1 MIRLW
6 LGAQASS
13 WVAAPHGSLG
23 VLSEAAA
30 FSFCSGRPP
39 CSTSALLASRR
50 QMSGPTT
57 DDGGPW
63 SFDSLMNSSDEE
75 DETDMPDNK
84 MTVITVECALF
95 AADQAASGEPDAE
108 TAAEI
113 DKLFKANSV
122 LGGVKSDN
130 CTTLA
135 KQVGVQPGRLFTE
148 FKKRRAASGTKR
160 ASGKR
165 AGVGKSGKKKAAVQ
179 KTIKKKSPPKK
190 KPLAPC
196 TANKPAPMGP
206 PQLPP
211 EPMSPPPG
219 WA

>member
-1 MIRLW
+1 
-6 LGAQASS
+6 
-13 WVAAPHGSLG
+13 
-23 VLSEAAA
+23 
-30 FSFCSGRPP
+30 
-39 CSTSALLASRR
+39 
-50 QMSGPTT
+50 MSGPTT

-84 MTVITVECALF
+84 MTVITVEYDLF
-95 AADQAASGEPDAE
+95 AADQAAAGELDAE

-122 LGGVKSDN
+122 LGGKESDN
-130 CTTLA
+130 CIALA
-135 KQVGVQPGRLFTE
+135 KQVGCTPARLFTE
-148 FKKRRAASGTKR
+148 FKKRRAAAGTKR

>member
-1 MIRLW
+1 
-6 LGAQASS
+6 
-13 WVAAPHGSLG
+13 
-23 VLSEAAA
+23 
-30 FSFCSGRPP
+30 
-39 CSTSALLASRR
+39 
-50 QMSGPTT
+50 
-57 DDGGPW
+57 
-63 SFDSLMNSSDEE
+63 
-75 DETDMPDNK
+75 
-84 MTVITVECALF
+84 
-95 AADQAASGEPDAE
+95 
-108 TAAEI
+108 
-113 DKLFKANSV
+113 V
-122 LGGVKSDN
+122 LGSVKSDN
-130 CTTLA
+130 CIALA

-148 FKKRRAASGTKR
+148 FVKRRAASGTKRAAAGEPDAETSAEIDKLFKANSVLGSVKSDNCIALAKQVGCTPARLITEFGKRRAASGTKRVR

>member
-1 MIRLW
+1 
-6 LGAQASS
+6 
-13 WVAAPHGSLG
+13 
-23 VLSEAAA
+23 
-30 FSFCSGRPP
+30 
-39 CSTSALLASRR
+39 
-50 QMSGPTT
+50 MSGPTT

-84 MTVITVECALF
+84 MTVIIVEYALF

-122 LGGVKSDN
+122 LGSVKSDNCIALAKQVGVQPGRLFREFVKRRAASGTKRAAAGELDAETAAEIDKLFKANSVLGGVKSDN
-130 CTTLA
+130 CIALA

-160 ASGKR
+160 AAAGELDAETAAEIDKVFKANSVLGSVKSDNAARSRVDR
-165 AGVGKSGKKKAAVQ
+165 AQNSD
-179 KTIKKKSPPKK
+179 P
-190 KPLAPC
+190 
-196 TANKPAPMGP
+196 
-206 PQLPP
+206 
-211 EPMSPPPG
+211 
-219 WA
+219 